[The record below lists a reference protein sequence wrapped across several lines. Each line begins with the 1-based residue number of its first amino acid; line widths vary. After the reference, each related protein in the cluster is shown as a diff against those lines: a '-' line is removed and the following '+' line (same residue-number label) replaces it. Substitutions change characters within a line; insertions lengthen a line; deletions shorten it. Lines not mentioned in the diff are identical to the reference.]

1 MKKRK
6 ILITGGAGYIGQ
18 NLTSYFI
25 NQNYQISIIDN
36 LSTSKPLNSKLIKK
50 ISFHKIDLTNTKKV
64 KLNFQDSFK

>member
-50 ISFHKIDLTNTKKV
+50 ISF
-64 KLNFQDSFK
+64 